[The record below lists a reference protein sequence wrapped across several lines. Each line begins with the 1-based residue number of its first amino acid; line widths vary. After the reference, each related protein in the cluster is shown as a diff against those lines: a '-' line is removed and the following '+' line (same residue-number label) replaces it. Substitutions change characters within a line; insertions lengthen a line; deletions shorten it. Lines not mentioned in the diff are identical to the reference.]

1 MTRIL
6 KYVMLDIIKSKLV
19 VVYTILLA
27 LLSWSL
33 FSLEDNAAKAVL
45 SLTNVVLLVVPLV
58 TVIFSSI
65 YMYNAAE
72 FIELLASQPLTRGSI
87 WIGFFLGLSSALV
100 VALLLGMGLPLLLFA
115 DLSMAAVLLTTGVM
129 MSLIFVSLGL
139 WVAVITKDKARG
151 ISAAIFVW
159 LFFTVIFDGLMLLLL
174 FQFSDYPIEKTM
186 IGLTAFSPVDLC
198 RILILLQLDVSAL
211 MGFTG
216 ALFKDFFGSVKGQ
229 WLSFALLT
237 LWVLI
242 PFYFST
248 KKFRFKDL

>member
-19 VVYTILLA
+19 VAYTILLA

-33 FSLEDNAAKAVL
+33 FSLEDNSAKAVL

-58 TVIFSSI
+58 TVIFSTI
-65 YMYNAAE
+65 YMYNASE
-72 FIELLASQPLTRGSI
+72 FIELLASQPLTRTSI

-100 VALLLGMGLPLLLFA
+100 VALLMGMGLPLFLYA
-115 DLSMAAVLLTTGVM
+115 DLSMATVLLTTGVM

-139 WVAVITKDKARG
+139 WVSALTRDKARG

-159 LFFTVIFDGLMLLLL
+159 LFFAVIFDGLMLLLL

-216 ALFKDFFGSVKGQ
+216 ALFRDFFGSVKGQ
-229 WLSFALLT
+229 WLSFGLLT

>member
-19 VVYTILLA
+19 VVYAILLA

-33 FSLEDNAAKAVL
+33 FSLEDNSAKAVL

-58 TVIFSSI
+58 TVIFSTI
-65 YMYNAAE
+65 YMYNASE
-72 FIELLASQPLTRGSI
+72 FIELLASQPLKRSSI
-87 WIGFFLGLSSALV
+87 WIGFFLGLSSALA

-115 DLSMAAVLLTTGVM
+115 DFSMAVVLLTTGVM

-139 WVAVITKDKARG
+139 WVSALTRDKARG
-151 ISAAIFVW
+151 ISASIFVW

-174 FQFSDYPIEKTM
+174 FQFSDYPIERTM

-216 ALFKDFFGSVKGQ
+216 ALFRDFFGSVKGQ
-229 WLSFALLT
+229 WLSFGLLT
-237 LWVLI
+237 IWVLI

>member
-1 MTRIL
+1 M
-6 KYVMLDIIKSKLV
+6 MLDIIKSKLV
-19 VVYTILLA
+19 VAYTILLA

-33 FSLEDNAAKAVL
+33 FSLEDNSAKAVL

-58 TVIFSSI
+58 TVIFSTI
-65 YMYNAAE
+65 YMYNASE
-72 FIELLASQPLTRGSI
+72 FIELLASQPLTRTSI

-100 VALLLGMGLPLLLFA
+100 VALLMGMGLPLFLYA
-115 DLSMAAVLLTTGVM
+115 DLSMATVLLTTGVM

-139 WVAVITKDKARG
+139 WVSALTRDKARG

-159 LFFTVIFDGLMLLLL
+159 LFFAVIFDGLMLLLL

-216 ALFKDFFGSVKGQ
+216 ALFRDFFGSVKGQ
-229 WLSFALLT
+229 WLSFGLLT

>member
-1 MTRIL
+1 MNRIL
-6 KYVMLDIIKSKLV
+6 KYVMLDIVKSKLV
-19 VVYTILLA
+19 IGYTLILA

-33 FSLEDNAAKAVL
+33 FSLEDNSAKAVL

-58 TVIFSSI
+58 TVIFSTI
-65 YMYNAAE
+65 YMYNASE
-72 FIELLASQPLTRGSI
+72 FIELLASQPLKRVSI
-87 WIGFFLGLSSALV
+87 WIGFFLGLSAALV
-100 VALLLGMGLPLLLFA
+100 TALILGLGLPLLLYA
-115 DLSMAAVLLTTGVM
+115 DFTMAAVLLTTGIM

-139 WVAVITKDKARG
+139 WVSSMTRDKARG
-151 ISAAIFVW
+151 ISTAIFVW
-159 LFFTVIFDGLMLLLL
+159 LFFAVLFDGLMLLLL

-216 ALFKDFFGSVKGQ
+216 ALFRDFFGSSRGEWVAFG
-229 WLSFALLT
+229 LLT
-237 LWVLI
+237 LWVVI

>member
-1 MTRIL
+1 
-6 KYVMLDIIKSKLV
+6 
-19 VVYTILLA
+19 
-27 LLSWSL
+27 
-33 FSLEDNAAKAVL
+33 
-45 SLTNVVLLVVPLV
+45 
-58 TVIFSSI
+58 
-65 YMYNAAE
+65 
-72 FIELLASQPLTRGSI
+72 
-87 WIGFFLGLSSALV
+87 
-100 VALLLGMGLPLLLFA
+100 
-115 DLSMAAVLLTTGVM
+115 MATVLLTTGVM

-139 WVAVITKDKARG
+139 WVSALTRDKARG

-159 LFFTVIFDGLMLLLL
+159 LFFAVIFDGLMLLLL

-216 ALFKDFFGSVKGQ
+216 ALFRDFFGSVKGQ
-229 WLSFALLT
+229 WLSFGLLT